1 MKLDDQNIDQIF
13 NDAAHSQSAPQ
24 YDASYWNDVEAVLN
38 EESRKKR
45 ALAWLAS
52 GGMFVF
58 ALLVGLLISSNI
70 LDNKKRYVRGE
81 QHALRPIQWNS
92 SGNETMESE
101 IMESM
106 FSNTSS
112 TQSNGNSTEKKNAEA
127 FNQRSPL
134 NSSASPLLI
143 AVKDKSANGGNDI
156 EKEGI
161 TVQEINDS
169 TKVNGKLEQKHTD
182 IRNMA
187 LKLDNS
193 LTPVTHRVLEKN
205 TTNKLLDIEIDA
217 HDGLTAY
224 LQMSGGVMEN
234 YKTSRPLEST
244 VMNISAGLMHRHRN
258 LLLRSGIGFQAT
270 TNADLIVSQRS
281 KYYGFGVTNNQ
292 NDLSY
297 QNLYD
302 LYLPLEFGYELDN
315 TQFGM
320 GIQMNYLVNSS
331 MNLEIYENKD
341 LVERRQY
348 TGVANGLNQLSA
360 QGYLWAEQKIVQQFY
375 LGVKVGTHFYNR
387 LSLGEYINE
396 SATTNPIYGQ
406 VSIRYNF
413 KK

>member
-24 YDASYWNDVEAVLN
+24 YDTSYWNDIETMLN
-38 EESRKKR
+38 EESRKKGV
-45 ALAWLAS
+45 LVWLAS
-52 GGMFVF
+52 GGMLVF
-58 ALLVGLLISSNI
+58 ALLIGILISSNI
-70 LDNKKRYVRGE
+70 IDKKKHYVQDE
-81 QHALRPIQWNS
+81 LQSLVPMTWNS
-92 SGNETMESE
+92 SGDETLVSW
-101 IMESM
+101 
-106 FSNTSS
+106 SNKTSS
-112 TQSNGNSTEKKNAEA
+112 AQTVAHSTSTKENNSETLNGRASLKSTVSPYLTAEKDENLSEGDNIQK
-127 FNQRSPL
+127 
-134 NSSASPLLI
+134 
-143 AVKDKSANGGNDI
+143 
-156 EKEGI
+156 EKI
-161 TVQEINDS
+161 TGRKMNDS
-169 TKVNGKLEQKHTD
+169 TKDNDKFAREHSDVRNLALE
-182 IRNMA
+182 
-187 LKLDNS
+187 LDHR
-193 LTPVTHRVLEKN
+193 LTPIAHRIPENNK
-205 TTNKLLDIEIDA
+205 TNKLLGTELDA
-217 HDGLTAY
+217 GDRLTAY
-224 LQMSGGVMEN
+224 LQMSGGIMEN
-234 YKTSRPLEST
+234 YKTSRPFEST
-244 VMNISAGLMHRHRN
+244 VMNLSVGLKHRHGN

-341 LVERRQY
+341 LVESRHY

-360 QGYLWAEQKIVQQFY
+360 QGYLWAEQKIMQQFY

-387 LSLGEYINE
+387 LSSGKYINE

-406 VSIRYNF
+406 ISLRYNF